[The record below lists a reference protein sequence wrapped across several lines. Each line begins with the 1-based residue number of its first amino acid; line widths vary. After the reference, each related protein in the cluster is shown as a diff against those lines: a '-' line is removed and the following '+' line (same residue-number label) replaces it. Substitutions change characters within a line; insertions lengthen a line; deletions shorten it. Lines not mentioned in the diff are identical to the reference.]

1 MSLPSD
7 GGRPDLRDT
16 LNKKQRQ
23 HVSPESGR
31 GRYVTVS
38 CANNVQYD
46 HLLRQHSRDQ
56 QKRTSADSDRARRQ
70 RADGRTL
77 QSSSDSSCERSSQ
90 NNCRGSERRDRSRST
105 RSSPFRTKK
114 AREESMER
122 RDILRRGKHIQ
133 QKLANMPSQKIY
145 RLDRRCNGATYP
157 GLPIRSLTEKCTAAE
172 QHRRWIN
179 DSPTRS
185 TETLSDYNRWITHFK
200 TAEQHPI
207 HLTTLSPEGQAKTKW
222 WHTFLVEVK
231 AINGQHSIWR

>member
-1 MSLPSD
+1 MITCYANIA
-7 GGRPDLRDT
+7 GI
-16 LNKKQRQ
+16 N
-23 HVSPESGR
+23 ER
-31 GRYVTVS
+31 GHQPT
-38 CANNVQYD
+38 
-46 HLLRQHSRDQ
+46 
-56 QKRTSADSDRARRQ
+56 RTTHDV
-70 RADGRTL
+70 
-77 QSSSDSSCERSSQ
+77 
-90 NNCRGSERRDRSRST
+90 
-105 RSSPFRTKK
+105 KK

-133 QKLANMPSQKIY
+133 QKLANMPPQKTY
-145 RLDRRCNGATYP
+145 RLDKRCNGATYP

-231 AINGQHSIWR
+231 AINPAYGAEQTERSHHNYSTPHRSR